1 MKRAHYE
8 ILEEFINY
16 TFNDYY
22 ILTCKEVHLNTVFDT
37 SEILPVNILRIAAG
51 IEGSLREL
59 GIFHIDSI
67 YKPADTHEVCLKI
80 KACDY
85 TFTFTPLD
93 NHIVHTNLLVIAE
106 IED

>member
-8 ILEEFINY
+8 ILEDFINN

-22 ILTCKEVHLNTVFDT
+22 LLTCQEITLSTVFDT
-37 SEILPVNILRIAAG
+37 SVILPVNILRIATG

-67 YKPADTHEVCLKI
+67 YKPADTHEVCLNI

-85 TFTFTPLD
+85 IFRFTPLD
-93 NHIVHTNLLVIAE
+93 NYIVHTNLLTIAE